1 MRKWHLLLIMLSLAT
16 NILAQVDFEKLRL
29 EYEARQPSL
38 DTMTTYPDVSYKSL
52 RVSNTEGTTISFWW
66 MPQKKKR
73 GTVLLVHGF
82 MMNKGNMIS
91 RAKIYYELGYNTIL
105 MDLRARGE
113 SGGDKT
119 TSGPDIRSDV
129 LAVMDYYNREL
140 KKYGPLILAGYSHGG
155 RAVIFAAEQLK
166 YPVKAIILESI
177 PYSLAESFK
186 RTYKIQG
193 LPAMNEGNI
202 DSSLEK
208 ISGIPLLLMIGD
220 RDKAIILEEAL
231 KVQQTFRNTKS
242 RLVEFKTAGHDLTT
256 SAYKEQYV
264 TSIKSFLQKNH
275 VKKVYTH

>member
-1 MRKWHLLLIMLSLAT
+1 MRKSHLLLILLSLTT
-16 NILAQVDFEKLRL
+16 NILAQVDLEKLRL
-29 EYEARQPSL
+29 QYEARQSSL
-38 DTMTTYPDVSYKSL
+38 DTMTTYPDTPYKSL
-52 RVSNTEGTTISFWW
+52 RVTNTDGTSISFWW
-66 MPQKKKR
+66 VPQKKKR

-119 TSGPDIRSDV
+119 TGGPDIRSDV
-129 LAVMDYYNREL
+129 LAVMDYYNQKL

-155 RAVIFAAEQLK
+155 RAIVFAAEQLK

-186 RTYKIQG
+186 RTYKIREI
-193 LPAMNEGNI
+193 PAMNEGNI
-202 DSSLEK
+202 DSSFGK
-208 ISGIPLLLMIGD
+208 IAGIPLLLMIGG

-242 RLVEFKTAGHDLTT
+242 RLVEFEAAGHDLTI
-256 SAYKEQYV
+256 SAYKEKYI
-264 TSIKSFLQKNH
+264 TSIKSFLAGT
-275 VKKVYTH
+275 VW